1 MSMFTS
7 DRRMSDERKM
17 IDKSNGSA
25 YNKQIPENWEGEMR
39 RCQWT
44 D

>member
-7 DRRMSDERKM
+7 DGRMSDERKM
-17 IDKSNGSA
+17 IDKSNGQA
-25 YNKQIPENWEGEMR
+25 YNNLIPENWEGEMR
-39 RCQWT
+39 RCRWT